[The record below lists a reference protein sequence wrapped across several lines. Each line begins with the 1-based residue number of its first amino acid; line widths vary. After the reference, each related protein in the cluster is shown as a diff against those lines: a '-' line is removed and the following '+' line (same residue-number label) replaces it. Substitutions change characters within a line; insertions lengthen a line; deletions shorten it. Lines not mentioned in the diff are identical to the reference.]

1 MREMI
6 TFVLKAHTCENN
18 PEIVRHPIFAR
29 LILEE
34 KISLHDNYIRKKS
47 YSWEEYPLSIAALYR
62 ISDFVFIITF
72 AIEMQLLQLKSEHII
87 FITISNTGNQVASVT
102 YDVWANPGQILNNAT
117 FPAPP

>member
-34 KISLHDNYIRKKS
+34 KISLHDNYIRK
-47 YSWEEYPLSIAALYR
+47 
-62 ISDFVFIITF
+62 
-72 AIEMQLLQLKSEHII
+72 
-87 FITISNTGNQVASVT
+87 TI
-102 YDVWANPGQILNNAT
+102 
-117 FPAPP
+117 